1 MMRILGLCA
10 SPRRNGNSAN
20 LLAAFS
26 DGASESG
33 HGMDTV
39 YLDDHISGFLRD
51 CRMCRTSGGGCS
63 ITDGY
68 GALLLE
74 RFLPAEVITFA
85 TPIYWYGVS
94 GILKT
99 FLDRM
104 FCYTAASYPG
114 SCTITRKLQGKK
126 MVLLLSSEES
136 YPGAELG
143 IVHQFQE
150 FARYTRS
157 TLIGV
162 VRGIG
167 NRRGEV
173 ARDPRKP
180 LEAARQLGRTVGSLH
195 YSDYFL
201 DSVRP
206 STVWPGPD

>member
-1 MMRILGLCA
+1 MQILGICA
-10 SPRRNGNSAN
+10 SPRRNGNSAS

-33 HGMDTV
+33 HIVDTV

-51 CRMCRTSGGGCS
+51 CRGCRTPEGDCS
-63 ITDGY
+63 IADEY
-68 GALLLE
+68 GALFLE
-74 RFLPAEVITFA
+74 RFLPADVVVFA
-85 TPIYWYGVS
+85 TPVYWYGVS

-104 FCYTAASYPG
+104 FCYTAASCPV
-114 SCTITRKLQGKK
+114 SATVIRKLQGKK

-157 TLIGV
+157 CLIGV

-173 ARDPRKP
+173 ARDPRNP
-180 LEAARQLGRTVGSLH
+180 LEAARQLGRMADGLH

-201 DSVRP
+201 DSVR
-206 STVWPGPD
+206 SGTVWSTPD